1 MIVLTYII
9 RNERNRMYY
18 GMMNCL
24 NLMNFVPFKLSTRSH
39 LQEKILNDM
48 KYFIIQI
55 FFDLMIF
62 NITWHKFK
70 DFLKELKVDKL

>member
-1 MIVLTYII
+1 M
-9 RNERNRMYY
+9 NRMYY

-24 NLMNFVPFKLSTRSH
+24 NLMNFVPFKLSTQSH